1 MSQDEFAGDKTQPSE
16 EIIAALNSPVKT
28 EPSSQ
33 SLPPLS
39 EFDSLRAQLTEKPH
53 SPALWK
59 RLVEIAEQ
67 SGETEKIKV
76 AFDSLLKQYPNTSAA
91 QISYISHYLDNPK
104 TFGEAEALFTT
115 FLKHSPSVDL
125 FRFYLTYVRR
135 VHSDPTKRDPAKR
148 EVVRKAYEF
157 ALNPPH
163 GVGQDKDAGDIWH
176 DYIQFLS
183 ESEATATTTWDQQQN
198 MDALRK
204 VYHRAVQIPL
214 DNVEKLWQ
222 DLEAF
227 EMKLNKIT
235 AKKFM
240 ADLSPAH
247 MQARTVYRQLNNYVS
262 TLYPPS
268 TGRPELF
275 LPSLPS
281 FDPAERST
289 VGKWKGYLKWEES
302 NPLEIEDKDKPL
314 LILRVQTVYRK
325 AVIRMR
331 YFPEI
336 WYMAYTWTKSIG
348 KNEEAMS
355 ILKNGREANPLSF
368 LLTFAYAEALEANKK
383 YDEVKTTF
391 DTFLANLRV
400 DLEAVEQKVKSAN
413 SSFSSANGDIPG
425 VQPPA
430 NETSSQSNN
439 YSFNSQSS
447 DETPPKSSEL
457 AEKRAEYGLVYICYM
472 RFMRRTEGVM
482 KSRLVFS
489 TARKDR
495 WCPWEVYEAAAL
507 MEFHC
512 TNDKNIASRIFEK
525 GLNTFATEI
534 EFVIRYLAFL
544 ISIND
549 ENNAR
554 ALFER
559 VINTFPPEKARPLWE
574 RWARYE
580 YQYADLEAA
589 LKLEKRM
596 ADVYPNDPP
605 LKRFAQRHVYL
616 GVDAIAARDLGVAI
630 AKKSTSALGRSDTI
644 QSLLATPPTPVTGG
658 TKRPP
663 SPEHRKPRDDRS
675 GDYGPSH
682 KRARPNSPP
691 LRSSDRDRWESS
703 RDGPSSS
710 RGRRYSPPP
719 PSSKDRE
726 RPPLPP
732 PRRQE
737 KEKDKEEEKP
747 VTLPPVIS
755 YFLGSLPSASEFDGP
770 VFRTED
776 LMNLFR
782 NAVIPSSSSSRAR
795 SPPPPPPV
803 PPRGG
808 GRPPPDY
815 SPYQGPGGG
824 SRGGRRY

>member
-33 SLPPLS
+33 SLPLVS
-39 EFDSLRAQLTEKPH
+39 EFDSLRAQLAEQPH

-67 SGETEKIKV
+67 SGETAKIKV
-76 AFDSLLKQYPNTSAA
+76 AFDSLLQQYPNTSAA

-104 TFGEAEALFTT
+104 TFREAEALFTT

-125 FRFYLTYVRR
+125 FRFYITYVRR

-157 ALNPPH
+157 ALNLPH

-176 DYIQFLS
+176 DYIQFLR
-183 ESEATATTTWDQQQN
+183 ESEAMATTTWDQQQN

-204 VYHRAVQIPL
+204 AYHSAVQIPL
-214 DNVEKLWQ
+214 DNVEKLWK

-227 EMKLNKIT
+227 EMKLSKIT

-247 MQARTVYRQLNNYVS
+247 MQARTVYRQLNNYIS
-262 TLYPPS
+262 TLYPLS

-281 FDPAERST
+281 FDPAERSI
-289 VGKWKGYLKWEES
+289 VGKWKAYLKWEES
-302 NPLEIEDKDKPL
+302 NPLEIEDKPL
-314 LILRVQTVYRK
+314 LILRVQTAYRK

-348 KNEEAMS
+348 KNEEALS
-355 ILKNGREANPLSF
+355 VLKNGREANPLSF

-383 YDEVKTTF
+383 YDDVKTTF

-413 SSFSSANGDIPG
+413 PSFSSVNGDIPG
-425 VQPPA
+425 
-430 NETSSQSNN
+430 
-439 YSFNSQSS
+439 SS
-447 DETPPKSSEL
+447 DETPQKSSEL
-457 AEKRAEYGLVYICYM
+457 VEKRAEYGLVYNCYM
-472 RFMRRTEGVM
+472 RFMQRTQGVL

-525 GLNTFATEI
+525 GLHTFATEI
-534 EFVIRYLAFL
+534 EFILRYLVFL

-554 ALFER
+554 ALFES

-574 RWARYE
+574 RWARYQ

-589 LKLEKRM
+589 LELEKRM
-596 ADVYPNDPP
+596 ADVYQNGTLLFD
-605 LKRFAQRHVYL
+605 
-616 GVDAIAARDLGVAI
+616 
-630 AKKSTSALGRSDTI
+630 SD
-644 QSLLATPPTPVTGG
+644 
-658 TKRPP
+658 
-663 SPEHRKPRDDRS
+663 
-675 GDYGPSH
+675 
-682 KRARPNSPP
+682 
-691 LRSSDRDRWESS
+691 
-703 RDGPSSS
+703 
-710 RGRRYSPPP
+710 
-719 PSSKDRE
+719 
-726 RPPLPP
+726 
-732 PRRQE
+732 
-737 KEKDKEEEKP
+737 
-747 VTLPPVIS
+747 IS
-755 YFLGSLPSASEFDGP
+755 F
-770 VFRTED
+770 
-776 LMNLFR
+776 
-782 NAVIPSSSSSRAR
+782 
-795 SPPPPPPV
+795 
-803 PPRGG
+803 
-808 GRPPPDY
+808 
-815 SPYQGPGGG
+815 
-824 SRGGRRY
+824 